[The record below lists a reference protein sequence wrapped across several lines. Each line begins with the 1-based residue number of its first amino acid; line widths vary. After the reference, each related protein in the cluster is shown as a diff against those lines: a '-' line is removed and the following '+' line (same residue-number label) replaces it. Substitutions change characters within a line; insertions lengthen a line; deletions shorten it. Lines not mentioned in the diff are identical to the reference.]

1 MAFTS
6 LIYTINQKHMEDGS
20 LEEMLRKGIS
30 AYRINLGRTSGE
42 QCCNMC
48 EYIKEQG
55 RKTGKDIKIEID
67 LPGAKARIVTGE
79 SYISHVGEQLSISDN
94 LQSDGKLF
102 TDANW
107 LFEKIEIG
115 DVIRIGY
122 VVEAEVLEKNVHFI
136 IIKVLTS
143 GKIHTRDMIL
153 VKNRVLE
160 LPQVTKDDIN
170 LIKLIR
176 KADFDYLAISFS
188 QTVSQ
193 IERIKS
199 LLKNEGLDNVKLIA
213 KIEEQKGMSNYKDI
227 LEHVDGIL
235 IGRGDMSSY
244 VGMKD
249 TNAFI
254 TSVLDS
260 WSWKIGEKEC
270 ILASYYFLDLL
281 TGGTKVDPVMVEQ
294 SRFPV
299 TYFVTDES
307 SYHDW
312 KRIYS
317 AYNEQQNL
325 AGYLDLAGERIGFY
339 CDEIS
344 IYNYL
349 NSLLALEQSDTV
361 QESAR
366 IEFYYAEEQKEDREK
381 EHSVIRKGN
390 EVYISEKHKSLEYL
404 ANIVKCTILARVKS
418 AEALYYTYVL
428 PSLKI
433 IMAEKGMLCIHG
445 AAYQADNGRTVA
457 VIGPSGCGKT
467 TLSILM
473 MNSGMTVLT
482 DDLFFVNMKNRTLS
496 TFARPAHVDIS
507 LCEYYPWL
515 REWMKDSKPY
525 MKGRTKYNLDFY
537 KMNNVKSTLTMGLP
551 DLLLFPLIGDQDD
564 IQLVSVSARAAV
576 SRMLS
581 QMYFHKG
588 ANSRDVIDFV
598 EHYKNQC
605 KLLLLGKRMR
615 SDPQAELQRIM
626 ELIY

>member
-20 LEEMLRKGIS
+20 LIEMLNKGIC
-30 AYRINLGRTSGE
+30 AFRINLGRTSGE

-48 EYIKEQG
+48 EYLKEYG

-67 LPGAKARIVTGE
+67 LPGAKARVVTGE
-79 SYISHVGEQLSISDN
+79 SYIPRMGEQLSISDD

-107 LFEKIEIG
+107 LFERIQIG
-115 DVIRIGY
+115 DIIRIGHG
-122 VVEAEVLEKNVHFI
+122 VEAEVLEKRKHVI
-136 IIKVLTS
+136 IIKVLVS

-176 KADFDYLAISFS
+176 NADFDYLALSFS

-193 IERIKS
+193 IEGIKS
-199 LLKNEGLDNVKLIA
+199 LLKSEGLDSVKLIA
-213 KIEEQKGMSNYKDI
+213 KIEEQKGMSNYREI
-227 LEHVDGIL
+227 LEKVDGIL

-244 VGMKD
+244 VGMQE

-254 TSVLDS
+254 ASVLDN
-260 WSWKIGEKEC
+260 WSWKPGEKEC

-281 TGGTKVDPVMVEQ
+281 TKGTKVDPVMAEQ

-312 KRIYS
+312 KRIYG
-317 AYNEQQNL
+317 AYNEQLKL
-325 AGYLDLAGERIGFY
+325 AGYLDLAGEKIGLY
-339 CDEIS
+339 CNEIS

-349 NSLLALEQSDTV
+349 NSLFALEQSDTV
-361 QESAR
+361 QENAR
-366 IEFYYAEEQKEDREK
+366 IEFFYVGEEK
-381 EHSVIRKGN
+381 EGKIDYSVTRKDN
-390 EVYISEKHKSLEYL
+390 EVYVSEKHKALEYKNNV
-404 ANIVKCTILARVKS
+404 AKCTILASVKN
-418 AEALYYTYVL
+418 AEALYYTYAL

-433 IMAEKGMLCIHG
+433 IMAEHGKICVHG
-445 AAYQADNGRTVA
+445 AAYQTENGKTVA

-467 TLSILM
+467 TLSVLM

-482 DDLFFVNMKNRTLS
+482 DDLFFVDLKNRMLS
-496 TFARPAHVDIS
+496 TFERPAHVDIS
-507 LCEYYPWL
+507 LCEHYAWL
-515 REWMKDSKPY
+515 REWLKDSKPY
-525 MKGRTKYNLDFY
+525 MKGKTKYNLYFH
-537 KMNNVKSTLTMGLP
+537 KMNGVKSTLTMGLP
-551 DLLLFPLIGDQDD
+551 DLLLFPLIGDQEDV
-564 IQLVSVSARAAV
+564 QLRPVSPRAAI

-588 ANSRDVIDFV
+588 SNSQNVIDFV
-598 EHYKNQC
+598 ECYKNQC
-605 KLLLLGKRMR
+605 KLLLLGKKMR
-615 SDPQAELQRIM
+615 SDPLNEIQRIV
-626 ELIY
+626 ELIS